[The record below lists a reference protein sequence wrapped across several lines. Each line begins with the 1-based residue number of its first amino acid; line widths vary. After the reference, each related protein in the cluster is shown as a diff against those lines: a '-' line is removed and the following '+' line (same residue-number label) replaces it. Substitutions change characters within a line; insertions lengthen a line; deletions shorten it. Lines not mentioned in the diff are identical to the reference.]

1 MTACYGLAFNTNF
14 MLVSELIEKLQ
25 QYPSELEVRV
35 MNVAIEDDESCP
47 TFEIKAISSAKENDE
62 EYEEP
67 RDMDFVYIEMLDNS
81 YIQEEYDITKE

>member
-1 MTACYGLAFNTNF
+1 MLWAGVLKINY

-25 QYPSELEVRV
+25 QYPNELEVRV

-47 TFEIKAISSAKENDE
+47 TFEVKAISSAKENDE
-62 EYEEP
+62 DYEEP

-81 YIQEEYDITKE
+81 YIQEEYDITK